1 VLPSAAQTPPCAA
14 PVCERV
20 GYSFEITA
28 VRTRSDSSIAAR
40 MPAPPAPITSA
51 S

>member
-1 VLPSAAQTPPCAA
+1 MPPCAA

-28 VRTRSDSSIAAR
+28 VLAFGPASMAAL
-40 MPAPPAPITSA
+40 MPAPPAPTMTMSCWW
-51 S
+51 